1 MNNRD
6 KTINREPILPGQNRK
21 AQVKLFSK
29 LANGLQAVAIQHYGA
44 NESRALERA
53 VTLLL
58 EHHQHNLADPLNSP
72 ASRRTTGHAS
82 KIIRNIFRRKAGQKR
97 KARKCHSSTAKRHRK
112 SSKAG

>member
-21 AQVKLFSK
+21 AQVKLYSK

-58 EHHQHNLADPLNSP
+58 EHHQHNLADPLTSP
-72 ASRRTTGHAS
+72 ASRRTNGHAS
-82 KIIRNIFRRKAGQKR
+82 KIARNIFRRKAGQKR
-97 KARKCHSSTAKRHRK
+97 KGRKWHNSTGNQRKK
-112 SSKAG
+112 SSRAG